1 MSFSLIH
8 RVQQAEGPRPPL
20 LLLLH
25 GVGSHEDDLFGLA
38 PWLDARYT
46 IVSPRA
52 PLKHGGGWGWYP
64 IAFLEDGLEFDEE
77 IAFESAQ
84 TLELFILECHKAY
97 GTDPARTV
105 LMGFSQGAAMALLL
119 LLTRPECLS
128 SAVLMSGRLIPE
140 AAERAAHYME
150 LVGKPVFV
158 AHGLYDSVLPIDQGR
173 AIQAELNRYPVLMTY
188 KEYPMGHEVS
198 PQSIADVQKF
208 LTEVLDN
215 PTSNQRP

>member
-1 MSFSLIH
+1 MSFSLVH
-8 RVQQAEGPRPPL
+8 RVRQADGPRPPL

-38 PWLDARYT
+38 AWLDPRYT

-52 PLKHGGGWGWYP
+52 PLRHGSGWGWYP
-64 IAFLEDGLEFDEE
+64 VAFLESGIEFDEE
-77 IAFESAQ
+77 IAFESAE
-84 TLELFILECHKAY
+84 TLERFIVECHAAY
-97 GTDPARTV
+97 GTDPARMV

-128 SAVLMSGRLIPE
+128 GAVLMSGRLIPE
-140 AAERAAHYME
+140 AAARAAHYME
-150 LVGKPVFV
+150 LVAKPVFV

-173 AIQAELNRYPVLMTY
+173 AIQAELTRYPVLMTY

-198 PQSIADVQKF
+198 PQSIADIQKF

-215 PTSNQRP
+215 WASNPRP

>member
-1 MSFSLIH
+1 MSFSLTH
-8 RVQQAEGPRPPL
+8 RVRQATGPRPPL
-20 LLLLH
+20 LVLLH
-25 GVGSHEDDLFGLA
+25 GVGSHEDDLFGLG
-38 PWLDARYT
+38 PWLDSRYT
-46 IVSPRA
+46 VVSPRA

-64 IAFLEDGLEFDEE
+64 IAFLETGLEFDEE
-77 IAFESAQ
+77 IAFESAE
-84 TLELFILECHKAY
+84 TLEQFIQECHATY

-119 LLTRPECLS
+119 LLTRPECLRA
-128 SAVLMSGRLIPE
+128 AVLMSGRLIPE

-173 AIQAELNRYPVLMTY
+173 AIEAELKRYPVLMTY

-198 PQSIADVQKF
+198 PQSIADIQAF
-208 LTEVLDN
+208 LTGLLD
-215 PTSNQRP
+215 S